1 MEPSQHNNAPP
12 DSCPQLEPPQAP
24 HDAAQHVL
32 PGVDGKDSSVETPRA
47 QFGSG
52 IGSDPGGGGEA
63 LALAKMTRIRRT
75 FIVYVH
81 SFNGSIPSTL
91 KLGPVRSERSKSEP
105 WV

>member
-75 FIVYVH
+75 FIVT
-81 SFNGSIPSTL
+81 STVSMGL
-91 KLGPVRSERSKSEP
+91 FHQH
-105 WV
+105 